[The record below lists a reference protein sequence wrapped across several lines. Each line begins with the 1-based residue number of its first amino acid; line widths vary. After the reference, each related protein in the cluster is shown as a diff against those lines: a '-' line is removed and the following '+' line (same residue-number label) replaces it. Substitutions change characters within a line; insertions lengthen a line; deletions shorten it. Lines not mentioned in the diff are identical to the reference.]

1 VRLKV
6 GDTVVYRAHGAGR
19 VAARE
24 QRVILG
30 VERETVVLD
39 LADGLSVA
47 LTLEQARAQLRP
59 VIDEAG
65 VQGVQET
72 LRDEAEPG
80 SDSWHTRRKATQ
92 AKLTG
97 GDPLQ
102 VAEIVRDGESRRQR
116 TNAQG
121 ERTMLSL
128 GERNQY
134 LKARQLLAGEIAIAR
149 GLDLIEADA
158 WIDIQ
163 LAARTS

>member
-1 VRLKV
+1 VEFEI

-19 VAARE
+19 VTARE

-39 LADGLSVA
+39 LANGLSVA
-47 LTLEQARAQLRP
+47 LTLEQAQAQLRP

-72 LRDEAEPG
+72 LRGKAKSG
-80 SDSWHTRRKATQ
+80 SDMWQKRRKATQ

-97 GDPLQ
+97 GDPQQ

-116 TNAQG
+116 ANVRG
-121 ERTMLSL
+121 ERKMVSVV
-128 GERNQY
+128 EKAQY
-134 LKARQLLAGEIAIAR
+134 VKARELLAGEIAIAR

-163 LAARTS
+163 LLEA

>member
-1 VRLKV
+1 MRLKV

-30 VERETVVLD
+30 VKRETVVLD

-47 LTLEQARAQLRP
+47 LTLEQAQTQLRP

-72 LRDEAEPG
+72 LRDEAESG
-80 SDSWHTRRKATQ
+80 SDIWHKRRKATQ

-116 TNAQG
+116 TSANG
-121 ERTMLSL
+121 ERKMLSL
-128 GERNQY
+128 AEKNQY

-163 LAARTS
+163 LAAGTS

>member
-1 VRLKV
+1 VRLEV
-6 GDTVVYRAHGAGR
+6 GDTVVYRAHGVGR

-39 LADGLSVA
+39 LADGLAVA
-47 LTLEQARAQLRP
+47 LTLEQAQTQLRP

-72 LRDEAEPG
+72 LRDEAESG

-102 VAEIVRDGESRRQR
+102 VAEIVRDGESRRKR

-121 ERTMLSL
+121 ERSRPRGGSDLGSQPNVQSTVTLSRAFL
-128 GERNQY
+128 
-134 LKARQLLAGEIAIAR
+134 
-149 GLDLIEADA
+149 
-158 WIDIQ
+158 
-163 LAARTS
+163 RTASS